1 MLTATYTLVALSV
14 EQVYIRKHVQALQ
27 KLLHSAFAHQNA
39 LAAGQ
44 VGAAC
49 DMVKRLYEN
58 CHWRKVDMFLVPAV
72 RKASPAA
79 DRLLLDLEELGRA
92 ATDAVGVL
100 VVRLGVKAL
109 DTYAGVAQFCAAL
122 EAFCSATLKRLER
135 EEKELFPV
143 ARAVISGEAWFS
155 IANEMLVND
164 AYEQDRR
171 PSRQP
176 VPPARRGRDADL
188 GRSDEG
194 ARRHAASN
202 AASRPANHPAN
213 QFATPL
219 AH

>member
-14 EQVYIRKHVQALQ
+14 EQANIRKQVQTLQ

-49 DMVKRLYEN
+49 EMVKRLYES
-58 CHWRKVDMFLVPAV
+58 CHWRKIDMFLVPAI
-72 RKASPAA
+72 RKTSPAA
-79 DRLLLDLEELGRA
+79 ERLLLDLEELGRA
-92 ATDAVGVL
+92 AADAVGVL
-100 VVRLGVKAL
+100 VVRLGVTAL

-122 EAFCSATLKRLER
+122 DAFCSATLKRLER

-155 IANEMLVND
+155 IANEMLVHD
-164 AYEQDRR
+164 AYEQDRK
-171 PSRQP
+171 P
-176 VPPARRGRDADL
+176 
-188 GRSDEG
+188 
-194 ARRHAASN
+194 
-202 AASRPANHPAN
+202 SRPAIGTAGYG
-213 QFATPL
+213 QERGVARTEDAGRRRFATHL

>member
-14 EQVYIRKHVQALQ
+14 EQANIRKHVQTLQ

-58 CHWRKVDMFLVPAV
+58 CHWRKIDMFLVPAI

-92 ATDAVGVL
+92 AADAVGVL
-100 VVRLGVKAL
+100 VVRLGVTAL
-109 DTYAGVAQFCAAL
+109 DTYASVAQFCAAL

-135 EEKELFPV
+135 EEKELFPL

-155 IANEMLVND
+155 IANEMLVHD
-164 AYEQDRR
+164 AYEQDLK
-171 PSRQP
+171 
-176 VPPARRGRDADL
+176 PARRAIGTTGYGREL
-188 GRSDEG
+188 GA
-194 ARRHAASN
+194 ARTEEAGR
-202 AASRPANHPAN
+202 RR
-213 QFATPL
+213 FATHL

>member
-14 EQVYIRKHVQALQ
+14 EQANIRKQVQTLQ

-49 DMVKRLYEN
+49 EMVKRLYEN
-58 CHWRKVDMFLVPAV
+58 CHWRKIDMFLAPAI

-79 DRLLLDLEELGRA
+79 ERLLLDLEELGRA
-92 ATDAVGVL
+92 ADAVGVL
-100 VVRLGVKAL
+100 VVRLGVTAL
-109 DTYAGVAQFCAAL
+109 DTYASVAQFCAAL
-122 EAFCSATLKRLER
+122 DAFCSATLKRLER

-155 IANEMLVND
+155 IANEMLVHD
-164 AYEQDRR
+164 AYEQDRK
-171 PSRQP
+171 
-176 VPPARRGRDADL
+176 PARSAIGTAGYEYEREVARTDHGGR
-188 GRSDEG
+188 
-194 ARRHAASN
+194 RRL
-202 AASRPANHPAN
+202 
-213 QFATPL
+213 ATHL

>member
-14 EQVYIRKHVQALQ
+14 EQVNIRKQVQALQ

-49 DMVKRLYEN
+49 EMVKRLYDN
-58 CHWRKVDMFLVPAV
+58 CHWRKVDMFLVPAI
-72 RKASPAA
+72 RKVSAAA
-79 DRLLLDLEELGRA
+79 DRLLLDLEELGRV

-100 VVRLGVKAL
+100 VVRFGVAAL
-109 DTYAGVAQFCAAL
+109 DTYAVVAQFCAAL

-135 EEKELFPV
+135 EEQELFPV

-155 IANEMLVND
+155 IANQMLLHD
-164 AYEQDRR
+164 AYEQDRK
-171 PSRQP
+171 PARQP
-176 VPPARRGRDADL
+176 VAPARRARDAAPA
-188 GRSDEG
+188 RADESG
-194 ARRHAASN
+194 ARQPASQW
-202 AASRPANHPAN
+202 AS